1 MEPIHEEFT
10 DMLHTKR
17 LQTLQSV
24 DESVEKVLQMIFHL
38 II

>member
-1 MEPIHEEFT
+1 MEPIHEDFT

-24 DESVEKVLQMIFHL
+24 DDSVEKVISDEMCFT
-38 II
+38 